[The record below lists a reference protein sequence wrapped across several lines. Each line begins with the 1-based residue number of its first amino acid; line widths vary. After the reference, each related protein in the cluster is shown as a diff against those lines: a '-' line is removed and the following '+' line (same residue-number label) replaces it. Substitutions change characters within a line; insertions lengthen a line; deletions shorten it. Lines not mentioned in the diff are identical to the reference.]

1 MWINRETW
9 QKVLPWNRKLKLR
22 LVVVAVLLLI
32 RAASGPEAAAQEQP
46 AGAVLLSGPI
56 PVKGIPVYTPN
67 RIPAFRGIYSLGGDQ
82 AVDSGEQP
90 RTLTVLFT
98 RQRLFIPEQ
107 WVPRRCGALRL
118 YAVSDYETF
127 ALCYQDERG
136 FYLFFL
142 FPEAEEPGGWCA
154 FTDRF
159 IERFSFLYNFVD
171 SETDIPF
178 PAILQ
183 VGRG

>member
-9 QKVLPWNRKLKLR
+9 QKVLQWSRKHR
-22 LVVVAVLLLI
+22 FWLVLMAATVLIWVA
-32 RAASGPEAAAQEQP
+32 SSPEAAAQEQP
-46 AGAVLLSGPI
+46 ARAVLLRGPI
-56 PVKGIPVYTPN
+56 SVKGIPVYTPN
-67 RIPAFRGIYSLGGDQ
+67 RIPAFAGEYSLE
-82 AVDSGEQP
+82 VDSGQQP
-90 RTLTVLFT
+90 RTVTVLFT

-107 WVPRRCGALRL
+107 WVLRRCGVLRL
-118 YAVSDYETF
+118 YAVPEYETF

-142 FPEAEEPGGWCA
+142 FPDTEEPGDWCA

-159 IERFSFLYNFVD
+159 IERFLFLYNFVD
-171 SETDIPF
+171 NETDVPF

-183 VGRG
+183 VGQG

>member
-9 QKVLPWNRKLKLR
+9 QKVLPWSRKYRFR
-22 LVVVAVLLLI
+22 LIVAAAVVLI
-32 RAASGPEAAAQEQP
+32 WAASGPEAAAQAQP
-46 AGAVLLSGPI
+46 ASAVLLRGPI

-67 RIPAFRGIYSLGGDQ
+67 RIPAFRGEYSLE
-82 AVDSGEQP
+82 VDAGEDP

-107 WVPRRCGALRL
+107 WVLRRCGALRL
-118 YAVSDYETF
+118 YAVTDYETF

-136 FYLFFL
+136 FYLFFF
-142 FPEAEEPGGWCA
+142 FPEAEEPGDWCA

-159 IERFSFLYNFVD
+159 IERFLFLYNFVD
-171 SETDIPF
+171 SETDVPF

-183 VGRG
+183 VGKG